1 MLAVS
6 RACYLCGASPGAA
19 QLGYRTQQQTPMPE
33 RSNANLFE
41 VLIGQIRQDDKANVV
56 LGKPQRVL
64 PEAELLKPVSDLL
77 HCGQRPENR
86 ASSVYSM
93 KPDCSSEPEPS
104 RADRRPRLRQRTG

>member
-1 MLAVS
+1 
-6 RACYLCGASPGAA
+6 
-19 QLGYRTQQQTPMPE
+19 MPE

-56 LGKPQRVL
+56 LGEALRVL
-64 PEAELLKPVSDLL
+64 PETELLKPNSHLL
-77 HCGQRPENR
+77 HRGSARGRPHR
-86 ASSVYSM
+86 QVYSM